1 MRHRDFGSAIGRGV
15 VHVVA
20 FSHDLFPGRD
30 GEVTIARMSANAI
43 ATDPAPAIWR
53 RAMQMRGDLPPVAA
67 PALFQLEFSERRHH
81 LTARASPEQPA
92 ATHTASH

>member
-43 ATDPAPAIWR
+43 ASDPATAIWLR
-53 RAMQMRGDLPPVAA
+53 VMQMRGDLSAVAA
-67 PALFQLEFSERRHH
+67 PDLLKWLFSYMIHEPMGLLSAKAEAGAM
-81 LTARASPEQPA
+81 TAQA
-92 ATHTASH
+92 